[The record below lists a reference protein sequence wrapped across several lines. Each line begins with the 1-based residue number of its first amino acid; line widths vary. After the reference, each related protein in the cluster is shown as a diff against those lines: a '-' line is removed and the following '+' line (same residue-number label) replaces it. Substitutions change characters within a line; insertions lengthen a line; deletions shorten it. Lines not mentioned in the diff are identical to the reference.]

1 MAAMRTKNRRTMTMC
16 LAPIKLALYTAERE
30 RYRRFAEAKRR
41 IPMNLPPREYAA
53 EVNRLAKKYK
63 I

>member
-1 MAAMRTKNRRTMTMC
+1 MC
-16 LAPIKLALYTAERE
+16 LVPIKMALYTAEKE

-53 EVNRLAKKYK
+53 EVNRLARKYK

>member
-1 MAAMRTKNRRTMTMC
+1 MC
-16 LAPIKLALYTAERE
+16 LAPIKMALYAAERE

-41 IPMNLPPREYAA
+41 IPMNLPPREYEE
-53 EVNRLAKKYK
+53 EVKRLARRYK

>member
-1 MAAMRTKNRRTMTMC
+1 MADMRTKNRRMKMC
-16 LAPIKLALYTAERE
+16 LAPIKLALYTAEKE

-41 IPMNLPPREYAA
+41 IPMNLPPREY
-53 EVNRLAKKYK
+53 ESEIKRLAKKYK

>member
-1 MAAMRTKNRRTMTMC
+1 MAATRAKNRRMKMC
-16 LAPIKLALYTAERE
+16 LAPIKLALYAAEKE

-53 EVNRLAKKYK
+53 EVNRLARKYK

>member
-1 MAAMRTKNRRTMTMC
+1 MF
-16 LAPIKLALYTAERE
+16 LAPIKMALYAAEKE

-41 IPMNLPPREYAA
+41 IPMNLPPKEYEAA
-53 EVNRLAKKYK
+53 IKKLAKKYR